1 MRATMRDEQGV
12 AMITAVLISFA
23 VLLLSVVAVGLAMHN
38 SEESGENRERT
49 QAIATAEAGINWYY
63 LQLENATESDVPCG
77 PITRSLNSPQ
87 GAEYTVTV
95 VFEDSTGEIG
105 CTGDELDRFPD
116 QVTITSTGRIGELG
130 PERTMESLVNLGPQE
145 GSGAFGTNAIFAESD
160 LHLDSNTQTAGI
172 EGQPADLY
180 SNGNITL
187 DSNTIVDG
195 NVFPQ
200 GAFAMASNS
209 EVKRDVHSG
218 GTITL
223 DGNSIIRG
231 DATAS
236 VGGADID
243 LLKQSRISGDAQAAG
258 TVSDCTK
265 VGGSC
270 FQGTSSPPP
279 SAESFPAFSFNPSV
293 WEDDGYAVH
302 DFSDCGAAKSFA
314 DGIVS
319 GDHVVRINSTCQLS
333 WSTGTVDVPGNLAI
347 VTNGDVLLQS
357 NVEFRPVDGPHSLYF
372 FTGVGSSPVCTR
384 GFTMSSNSTIKA
396 GLETLV
402 HTPCSIVLDSNSD
415 LEQAQLF
422 AYSVEFN
429 SRSGFVAS
437 LPISVPGIVP
447 VDGWS
452 VEVQSIREVPGS

>member
-1 MRATMRDEQGV
+1 MRATVRDEQGV

-23 VLLLSVVAVGLAMHN
+23 VLLLSVAAVGLAVHN

-49 QAIATAEAGINWYY
+49 QAIATAEAGINRYY
-63 LQLENATESDVPCG
+63 LELEDARTESDVSCG
-77 PITRSLNSPQ
+77 ITGSLNSPQ
-87 GAEYTVTV
+87 GAEYTVSA
-95 VFEDSTGEIG
+95 VFEDSTGSEVE
-105 CTGDELDRFPD
+105 CDDLDLSAEYE
-116 QVTITSTGRIGELG
+116 VTITSTGRIGELG
-130 PERTMESLVNLGPQE
+130 PERTMESLVELSRQA
-145 GSGAFGTNAIFAESD
+145 GSGAFGTNAIFAEND
-160 LHLDSNTQTAGI
+160 LRLDSNTQTAGI

-195 NVFPQ
+195 SVFPQ
-200 GAFAMASNS
+200 GTFEMASNS

-236 VGGADID
+236 VGSADID
-243 LLKQSRISGDAQAAG
+243 LFNQARISGDAEAAG

-270 FQGTSSPPP
+270 IQGTSSEPPP
-279 SAESFPAFSFNPSV
+279 AESFPSFSFDASV
-293 WEDDGYAVH
+293 WEGDGYSVH
-302 DFSDCGAAKSFA
+302 DFSDCGTAKSFA
-314 DGIVS
+314 DGITS

-333 WSTGTVDVPGNLAI
+333 WSTGTVDVHGNLAI
-347 VTNGDVLLQS
+347 VTNGDVLLRS
-357 NVEFRPVDGPHSLYF
+357 NVRFRPVDGPHTLYF

-384 GFTMSSNSTIKA
+384 GFAMSSNSTIEA

-402 HTPCSIVLDSNSD
+402 HTPCSLVLDSNSD
-415 LEQAQLF
+415 LEQGQLF
-422 AYSVEFN
+422 GYSVEFN

>member
-23 VLLLSVVAVGLAMHN
+23 VLLLSVAAVGLAVHN

-49 QAIATAEAGINWYY
+49 QAIATAEAGINRYY
-63 LQLENATESDVPCG
+63 LELEEAAEGDVPCG
-77 PITRSLNSPQ
+77 ITGSLNSPQ
-87 GAEYTVTV
+87 GAEYTVTA
-95 VFEDSTGEIG
+95 VFEDPTGNEVE
-105 CTGDELDRFPD
+105 CDALNPSAEYE
-116 QVTITSTGRIGELG
+116 VTITSTGRIGELG
-130 PERTMESLVNLGPQE
+130 PERTMESRVDLSPQA
-145 GSGAFGTNAIFAESD
+145 GSGAFGTNAIFAEND

-172 EGQPADLY
+172 EGKPADLY

-200 GAFAMASNS
+200 GTFAMASNS

-236 VGGADID
+236 VGSADID
-243 LLKQSRISGDAQAAG
+243 LFNQARISGDAQAAG
-258 TVSDCTK
+258 SITDCTK

-270 FQGTSSPPP
+270 IQGTSSAPPP
-279 SAESFPAFSFNPSV
+279 AESFPSFSFDASV
-293 WEDDGYAVH
+293 WEDEYSVH
-302 DFSDCGAAKSFA
+302 DFSDCGAAKSFV
-314 DGIVS
+314 DGIAS
-319 GDHVVRINSTCQLS
+319 GDHVIRINSTCQLS
-333 WSTGTVDVPGNLAI
+333 WSTGTVDVQGDLAI
-347 VTNGDVLLQS
+347 VTNGDVLLRS
-357 NVEFRPVDGPHSLYF
+357 NVQFRPVDGPHTLHF

-384 GFTMSSNSTIKA
+384 GFAMSSNSTIEA

-402 HTPCSIVLDSNSD
+402 HTPCGIVLDSNSD

-422 AYSVEFN
+422 GYSVEFN

-447 VDGWS
+447 VGGWS
-452 VEVQSIREVPGS
+452 VEVQSIREVSGS